1 MSDIAKWGIL
11 AAGAVL
17 LIGLIFALPFVDFID
32 LSAFSN
38 AINTLVVNLS
48 PFFKTARGLVN
59 YFLSPFGRTV
69 LTGIMGWL
77 VGKSFLMTTI
87 KITSWAYHFIFRG

>member
-1 MSDIAKWGIL
+1 MSDIAKWALLG
-11 AAGAVL
+11 AGAVL

-32 LSAFSN
+32 LSEFSN
-38 AINTLVVNLS
+38 AITQFVNILS
-48 PFFKTARGLVN
+48 PYFRSARGIIN
-59 YFLSPFGRTV
+59 YFISPFGRTL

-77 VGKSFLMTTI
+77 IGKSFLMTGI